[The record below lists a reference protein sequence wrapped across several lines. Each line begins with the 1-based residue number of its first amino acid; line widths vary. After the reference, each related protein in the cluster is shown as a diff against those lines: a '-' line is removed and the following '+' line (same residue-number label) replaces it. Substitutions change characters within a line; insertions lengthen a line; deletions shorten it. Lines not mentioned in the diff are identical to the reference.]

1 MTEDFSTRPLGL
13 GRNDTVP
20 NGYNHETK
28 MSGPVEIA
36 EVFLYDDAGGGAFQV
51 IRQSDGDFFGE
62 N

>member
-36 EVFLYDDAGGGAFQV
+36 EVFLYDDG
-51 IRQSDGDFFGE
+51 RGDP
-62 N
+62 